1 MRPASLGV
9 VLGLFLI
16 AGMSPACFG
25 AKVHALERPRTAQST
40 SALPDFASL
49 VTRVVPA
56 VVHVSAT
63 HIVATPNL
71 APGIGPD
78 PLPPE
83 DDFDEEELPPSLRSE
98 KGAEARALGSGFIIS
113 DDGYILTNAHLV
125 AGSKEVVVTLRN
137 KRELPAEI
145 IAVDPPTDVALI
157 KIRANGLPKVNI
169 GKPANL
175 KVGEWVA
182 AIGSPFGFDY
192 SVTKGIV
199 SAMGRALPDETY
211 VPFIQT
217 DAALN
222 PGNSGGPL
230 FNMKGEVVGI
240 NSQIYSRTGGFM
252 GISFAIPIDVA
263 MDVSKQ
269 LLAKGKVTRGRL
281 GVAVQELT
289 RELAKS
295 FNLKDGR
302 GALVIAVEKGG
313 PADKAGVEPGDVIVR
328 YGGKGIERATD
339 LPRLVA
345 GTKPGASVKVEVWH
359 KGETK
364 DSTVVVEELS

>member
-1 MRPASLGV
+1 MKSASLGL
-9 VLGLFLI
+9 VLGLVLMG
-16 AGMSPACFG
+16 GMSPACFC
-25 AKVHALERPRTAQST
+25 AKPQAQERTRST
-40 SALPDFASL
+40 STLPDFASL
-49 VTRVVPA
+49 VSKVASA

-63 HIVATPNL
+63 HSPDL
-71 APGIGPD
+71 SSDIGPGA
-78 PLPPE
+78 
-83 DDFDEEELPPSLRSE
+83 LRSE
-98 KGAEARALGSGFIIS
+98 DDSDDDEQAPTMGAPGDVIALGSGFIVS
-113 DDGYILTNAHLV
+113 NDGYILTNAHVV
-125 AGSKEVVVTLRN
+125 AGSKEVVVTLRD
-137 KRELPAEI
+137 KRDFPAQI
-145 IAVDPPTDVALI
+145 IAVDVPTDVAVI
-157 KIRANGLPKVNI
+157 KIRASGLPKVAVGN
-169 GKPANL
+169 PTNL

-182 AIGSPFGFDY
+182 AIGSPFGLDY

-199 SAMGRALPDETY
+199 SALGRALPDEIY

-230 FNMKGEVVGI
+230 FNMKGQVIGI

-252 GISFAIPIDVA
+252 GIAFAIPIDVA

-269 LLAKGKVTRGRL
+269 LVAKGKVIRGRL
-281 GVAVQELT
+281 GVAVQEIT
-289 RELAKS
+289 PELAKS
-295 FNLKDGR
+295 FKLMRGK
-302 GALVIAVEKGG
+302 GALVTAVEKGG
-313 PADKAGVEPGDVIVR
+313 PADKAGVEPGDVIVS

-345 GTKPGASVKVEVWH
+345 ATKPGVSVTVEVWH

>member
-1 MRPASLGV
+1 MRSASWGV
-9 VLGLFLI
+9 FLGLFLI
-16 AGMSPACFG
+16 VGVSPACLG
-25 AKVHALERPRTAQST
+25 AKPVAQERPRAAQSQT
-40 SALPDFASL
+40 TLPDFASF
-49 VTRVVPA
+49 VSKVAAA

-63 HIVATPNL
+63 HSLAKGLPPDVTPSP
-71 APGIGPD
+71 A
-78 PLPPE
+78 PPE
-83 DDFDEEELPPSLRSE
+83 DDSDEEEQSPSSIGPE
-98 KGAEARALGSGFIIS
+98 GDVRALGSGFIVS
-113 DDGYILTNAHLV
+113 KDGYILTNAHVV
-125 AGSKEVVVTLRN
+125 AGSKDVVVTLRD
-137 KRELPAEI
+137 KRDFQAQV
-145 IAVDPPTDVALI
+145 IAVDAPTDVALI
-157 KIRANGLPKVNI
+157 KVRAKGLPRVAI
-169 GKPANL
+169 GNPANL
-175 KVGEWVA
+175 RVGEWVA
-182 AIGSPFGFDY
+182 AIGSPFGLDY

-230 FNMKGEVVGI
+230 FNMKGQVIGI

-269 LLAKGKVTRGRL
+269 LLARGKVIRGRL
-281 GVAVQELT
+281 GVVVQELT
-289 RELAKS
+289 PELAKS
-295 FNLKDGR
+295 FNLKKGK
-302 GALVIAVEKGG
+302 GALVTAVQKGG
-313 PADKAGVEPGDVIVR
+313 PADKAGVEPGDIIVR

-345 GTKPGASVKVEVWH
+345 GTRPGASVRVEVWH

>member
-9 VLGLFLI
+9 VVVFMVMGLSSACLG
-16 AGMSPACFG
+16 ARPQAS
-25 AKVHALERPRTAQST
+25 ERGRSDQVQIT
-40 SALPDFASL
+40 SLPDFASL
-49 VTRVVPA
+49 VAKVTSA
-56 VVHVSAT
+56 VVHVTAT
-63 HIVATPNL
+63 HSPPPADDSL
-71 APGIGPD
+71 PD
-78 PLPPE
+78 DEWDE
-83 DDFDEEELPPSLRSE
+83 DDLSPSTPELVLH
-98 KGAEARALGSGFIIS
+98 ALGSGFLIS
-113 DDGYILTNAHLV
+113 DDGYILTNAHVV
-125 AGSKEVVVTLRN
+125 ANSPDVKVVTHD
-137 KRELPAEI
+137 KREFRAQI
-145 IAVDPPTDVALI
+145 IAVDGPTDVALI
-157 KIRANGLPKVNI
+157 KISGKGLPKVHI
-169 GKPANL
+169 GSPAKL

-199 SAMGRALPDETY
+199 SAIGRALPDEAY

-263 MDVSKQ
+263 IDVSRQ
-269 LLAKGKVTRGRL
+269 LLAKGKVTRGHL

-289 RELAKS
+289 PALVKS
-295 FNLKDGR
+295 FNLKDGK

-313 PADKAGVEPGDVIVR
+313 PADKAGVTPGDIIVR
-328 YGGKGIERATD
+328 YGGRGIERAVD

-345 GTKPGASVKVEVWH
+345 STKPGASVRVQVWH

-364 DSTVVVEELS
+364 DSTIVVEELS